1 MEPPRK
7 ERRRRSLKGTYV
19 IIRLHPVRDCR
30 YHHTS
35 TEDAGLRVLTWL
47 KRLGIGV
54 ILLAGVLYLSFDW
67 LVLHVPGW
75 LNRWRN
81 PIAANHDV
89 SWQAGPAQASAP
101 PGTRPP
107 NVVLI
112 VADDLGYNDL
122 TWNGGGVAGGTV
134 ATPNIDSI
142 AREGVDFRSG
152 YTGNA
157 TCAPSRAAMMTG
169 RYPTR
174 FGFEFTPAPKAF
186 MRLVA
191 RWGHDNERPP
201 VYFAD
206 REKDVPE
213 LDQEGLPPSEVTIAD
228 VLKQRGYRTL
238 GIGKWHLGEAAEMKP
253 TTRGFDEYLGFLAGA
268 AMYLPAGH
276 PDSVESRQTFDPI
289 DAFLWANLDYA
300 VTKDGGQ
307 RFEPTGYLT
316 DYLSDQA
323 VRAIEVNRNRPFFL
337 YLAYNAPHTPLQASR
352 EDYEALGH
360 IENHTLRTYAAM
372 IRALD
377 RGVGRVLDALKAN
390 GLADDTLVIFTS
402 DNGGANYIGLPDIND
417 PYRGWKMTFF
427 EGGVRTPLF
436 ARWPRKLT
444 AGTRITE
451 PVGHVDLFTTAA
463 TAAGGAIPAD
473 RPIDGVDLVAI
484 ARGDAD
490 ARRHDSLFWRS
501 GHYRAIRT
509 GGWKLQLS
517 ERPKRTWLF
526 DLTTDPDEKTNLAD
540 SHPDQV
546 RVLTEVLEKVD
557 GEMVKPT
564 WPALI
569 EGPIAIDHPLG
580 VPDRPDDELVY
591 WAN

>member
-1 MEPPRK
+1 M
-7 ERRRRSLKGTYV
+7 
-19 IIRLHPVRDCR
+19 
-30 YHHTS
+30 
-35 TEDAGLRVLTWL
+35 RVLTWI

-54 ILLAGVLYLSFDW
+54 IVLAGVLYLSFDW
-67 LVLHVPGW
+67 MVLHVPGW

-101 PGTRPP
+101 PAERPP

-112 VADDLGYNDL
+112 VADDLGFNDL
-122 TWNGGGVAGGTV
+122 TWNGGGVAAGAV
-134 ATPNIDSI
+134 PTPNIDSL
-142 AREGVDFRSG
+142 ARDGVDFRNG

-157 TCAPSRAAMMTG
+157 TCAPSRAAIMTG

-186 MRLVA
+186 MRLIA
-191 RWGHDNERPP
+191 RWGHDDARPP

-213 LDQEGLPPSEVTIAD
+213 MDQEGLPASEVTIAD
-228 VLKQRGYRTL
+228 VMKQKGYRTL
-238 GIGKWHLGEAAEMKP
+238 GIGKWHLGEAPAMKP
-253 TTRGFDEYLGFLAGA
+253 TARGFDEYLGFLAGA
-268 AMYLPAGH
+268 AMYLPVGH
-276 PDSVESRQTFDPI
+276 PDSVESRQPFDPI
-289 DAFLWANLDYA
+289 DAFLWPNLDYA

-307 RFEPTGYLT
+307 RFAPTGYLT
-316 DYLSDQA
+316 DYLSEQA
-323 VRAIEVNRNRPFFL
+323 VRAIEANRNRPFFL

-352 EDYEALGH
+352 EDYDALPQ

-377 RGVGRVLDALKAN
+377 RGVGQVLDALKQN

-402 DNGGANYIGLPDIND
+402 DNGGANYIGLPDINV
-417 PYRGWKMTFF
+417 PYRGWKMNFF
-427 EGGVRTPLF
+427 EGGVHTPFF
-436 ARWPRKLT
+436 ARWPRRIP
-444 AGTRITE
+444 AGTRANE

-463 TAAGGAIPAD
+463 TAAGASVPSD

-484 ARGDAD
+484 ARGDAGAKKHD
-490 ARRHDSLFWRS
+490 ALFWRS
-501 GHYRAIRT
+501 GHYRAMRA
-509 GGWKLQLS
+509 GDWKLQLS
-517 ERPKRTWLF
+517 ERPKKTWLF
-526 DLTTDPDEKTNLAD
+526 DLKNDPDEKTNLAD
-540 SHPDQV
+540 ARPDQV
-546 RVLTEVLEKVD
+546 RALTEQLEKLD
-557 GEMVKPT
+557 GQMVKPI

-569 EGPIAIDHPLG
+569 EGPIAIDRPLG
-580 VPDRPDDELVY
+580 VPEVPDEEFVY